1 MKKKI
6 AIMLGEFLTNFM
18 KVIIHLP
25 GFQVTITNEVY
36 QSIMKELHGSRIE
49 IEKKIGKAYESL
61 HETSNLLFELE
72 DTLKERTEKLN
83 YLRTEYERY
92 NKLTEIEHSKA
103 VPLINHMDTILERGK
118 KTERWL
124 NFFLGLAAG
133 VITTLLGIIFG
144 PYITDVFIK

>member
-49 IEKKIGKAYESL
+49 IEKKIRKAYESL

-118 KTERWL
+118 KTERWF

-144 PYITDVFIK
+144 PYITNVFIK